1 MAGKAEIGPHRIG
14 EESPS
19 ALARFEI
26 AHERGERV
34 GVLGDLDEA
43 LIDIGGMPARRDIAV
58 DAGEPAIGREA
69 EFPGIDWRRL
79 DIGRARAWPDAASDG
94 PLEAFRPQSP
104 GFSATAPHRRQRS
117 YGWQA
122 APRPT
127 GRPKGR
133 LNRSK

>member
-1 MAGKAEIGPHRIG
+1 LSGTISPDPGIDVVVQMAGKAEIGPHRIG

-79 DIGRARAWPDAASDG
+79 DIGRARAWPDAASDKQARANAG
-94 PLEAFRPQSP
+94 LQSP
-104 GFSATAPHRRQRS
+104 IPTRPPDAQTQVS
-117 YGWQA
+117 
-122 APRPT
+122 PRP
-127 GRPKGR
+127 
-133 LNRSK
+133 